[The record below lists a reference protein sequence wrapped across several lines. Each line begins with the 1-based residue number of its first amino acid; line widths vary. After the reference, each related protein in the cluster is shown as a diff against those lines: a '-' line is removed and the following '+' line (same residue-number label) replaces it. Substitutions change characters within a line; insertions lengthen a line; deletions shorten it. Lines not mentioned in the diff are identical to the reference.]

1 MAWTGYNTADE
12 LKVFLQPTSTWGTS
26 SVPFT
31 LAEIETINK
40 QIYNEINMIL
50 AYEGITVSNLTDD
63 ELTVLSLAN
72 SYGTASILEKIKY
85 SKVPQRT
92 QEKTQ
97 PATDWQD
104 RYKNTMDNF
113 LRTKRKKVSNISS
126 FGSYTGSEN
135 IEVDPFFKSE
145 DIW

>member
-12 LKVFLQPTSTWGTS
+12 LKVFLQPTATWGTS

-40 QIYNEINMIL
+40 QVYNEINMIL
-50 AYEGITVSNLTDD
+50 AYEGIDTSLLSDS
-63 ELTVLSLAN
+63 ELEVLSLIN

-92 QEKTQ
+92 QEKSQ
-97 PATDWQD
+97 PATDWQL
-104 RYKNTMDNF
+104 RYKESLEMF
-113 LRTKRKKVSNISS
+113 LKSKKKKISNSSS
-126 FGSYTGSEN
+126 FGSYTGSNNTER
-135 IEVDPFFKSE
+135 DPFFTSE
-145 DIW
+145 DTW